1 MGHTDAERLAVRV
14 RVSEPDCIRGS
25 CAVVT
30 YRCNAARI
38 DRSTDAVVDVRHRK
52 ANDVP
57 NRLSTSTS
65 PYLLQHQ
72 DNPVDWYPWG
82 AEALDRAKAEQKPIF
97 LSVGYSSCHWCH
109 VMAHESFEDADTA
122 AFMNEHFINIKVDR
136 EERPDID
143 SIYMTAVQALTGH
156 GGWPM
161 SVFLTPEQVPYYG
174 GTYWPPQ
181 PRQGMP
187 SFLQV
192 LEAVA
197 DAFEN
202 KREDVEENAANVRQF
217 LDAAVTRIPKDTELN
232 EDLLDEAL
240 GAFQQNFDRRYGG
253 FGNAPKFP
261 QPSII
266 DFLLR
271 FVRRRNDARAI
282 RMVELTLDHM
292 AAGGLYDQLGGG
304 FHRYSVD
311 AEWLVPHFEKMLYD
325 NAQLVQV
332 YLDAYRQLG
341 DPHYAGIV
349 RTTLQWVLREMTA
362 PEGGFYATLDAD
374 TEGEEGLFYLWT
386 PEEIDALLSEADA
399 RIAKLYWG
407 IEPGGNFEGR
417 SILTDRKSDEDVA
430 RAIGLKLDEVSNRIP
445 AIRGALLAARNERV
459 KPGRDEKII
468 AAWNGMMIRPM
479 AEAGIV
485 LDEPAFRDAAVRA
498 GEFLLGTLFP
508 EGGGLH
514 SIRDGVPGT
523 GAFLDDY
530 ANAIDAFLA
539 LYQTTFQRRWFD
551 AAVRLT
557 KIVLA
562 DFSDEA
568 TGLFFD
574 ASIHAEALVTRP
586 RDIQDG
592 AVPSGNSIMSLVLIE
607 LGHMTMDEEYAQ
619 RAEAILRP
627 LASLAASQ
635 PQGLSKALCGI
646 EAYLASAQEIA
657 IAAKDGDERIWE
669 FQKTY
674 FETYNPNAIIG
685 LAVDGDEAAI
695 AGMPFLEYRPLRNGE
710 PAAYLCEHFTC
721 MPPVTTPDELSAL
734 LQRGTGIT
742 WVWF

>member
-1 MGHTDAERLAVRV
+1 MSWRTSR
-14 RVSEPDCIRGS
+14 S
-25 CAVVT
+25 
-30 YRCNAARI
+30 RI
-38 DRSTDAVVDVRHRK
+38 
-52 ANDVP
+52 
-57 NRLSTSTS
+57 
-65 PYLLQHQ
+65 
-72 DNPVDWYPWG
+72 
-82 AEALDRAKAEQKPIF
+82 
-97 LSVGYSSCHWCH
+97 
-109 VMAHESFEDADTA
+109 ADTA
-122 AFMNEHFINIKVDR
+122 AYMNEHFVNVKVDR

-143 SIYMTAVQALTGH
+143 SIYMAAVQAMTGH

-161 SVFLTPEQVPYYG
+161 SVFLTPEQAPFYG

-181 PRQGMP
+181 ARQGMP
-187 SFLQV
+187 SFQQV

-197 DAFEN
+197 DAWEN
-202 KREDVEENAANVRQF
+202 KRDDVEENANNVRQF
-217 LDAAVTRIPKDTELN
+217 LDAASNRVPRESDLN

-240 GAFQQNFDRRYGG
+240 GAYGQSFDRKFGG

-282 RMVELTLDHM
+282 RMIELTLDQM

-325 NAQLVQV
+325 NAQLTQV

-341 DPHYAGIV
+341 EPHYAGIA
-349 RTTLQWVLREMTA
+349 RATLQWVLREMTA
-362 PEGGFYATLDAD
+362 PEGGFYSTLDAD

-386 PEEIDALLSEADA
+386 PEEIDALLSEGDA

-417 SILTDRKSDEDVA
+417 SILTNRKPDEDIA
-430 RAIGLKLDEVSNRIP
+430 RTLGIKLDDVSNRIS
-445 AIRGALLAARNERV
+445 AIREALLAARDERV

-468 AAWNGMMIRPM
+468 ASWNGMMIRPM

-485 LDEPAFRDAAVRA
+485 LDEPAFSDAALRA
-498 GEFLLGTLFP
+498 GDFLLNTLFP
-508 EGGGLH
+508 KSGALH
-514 SIRDGVPGT
+514 SIRNGIPGT

-539 LYQTTFQRRWFD
+539 LYQTTFDRKWFD

-557 KIVLA
+557 KTVI
-562 DFSDEA
+562 DEFSDDA

-574 ASIHAEALVTRP
+574 ASVNAEALVTRP

-592 AVPSGNSIMSLVLIE
+592 AIPSGNAIMALALIE
-607 LGHMTMDEEYAQ
+607 LGHMTMDENYSQ
-619 RAEAILRP
+619 RADAILRP
-627 LASLAASQ
+627 LATLAASQ
-635 PQGLSKALCGI
+635 PLGLSKSLCAI
-646 EAYLASAQEIA
+646 EAFLASAQEIA
-657 IAAKDGDERIWE
+657 IAAREGDERIRE
-669 FQKTY
+669 FQKVY
-674 FETYNPNAIIG
+674 FDRYNPNSIIG

-695 AGMPFLEYRPLRNGE
+695 AGLPFLEFRPLRNGE

-721 MPPVTTPDELSAL
+721 MPPVTTPEELASL
-734 LQRGTGIT
+734 LERGTGIT
-742 WVWF
+742 WIWF